1 MPTRP
6 EWDSGRRDCQEHQ
19 LGAGWSVFWRWESW
33 WHREKCLGWCMLDL
47 CCLWGITYI
56 SWWKTQFEFSFFFFF
71 IPHIK
76 LANKMSRFQ
85 WTSGLWRQL
94 WEMNCAKLYHVCA
107 ILMSAGELTNAAFKA
122 RTTQMSKHWEVYIWN
137 KNVVFT
143 LKTRI
148 CFQRRNSSAACLLFS
163 ARAGIVTVN
172 SFTVESNICYQSMI

>member
-1 MPTRP
+1 MICILEMRVLMASRKMFGVVHAGLVLP
-6 EWDSGRRDCQEHQ
+6 
-19 LGAGWSVFWRWESW
+19 LGYHIHILVKNTIRVF
-33 WHREKCLGWCMLDL
+33 
-47 CCLWGITYI
+47 
-56 SWWKTQFEFSFFFFF
+56 FFFFF